1 LIETR
6 TTPATWNSTSR
17 DCLYDPE
24 TGHEYQRIVGG
35 VGFPV
40 SEPGF
45 ACLLGQALHPN
56 PQTKLRDISILTE
69 IRRDSAHEL
78 FAGIEDLHW
87 RYGSPKWFGDTTDEA
102 RMILLHQW
110 NKTKTEK
117 RKIRLT
123 NAPGVELPGSFQTGL
138 RMIRD
143 AIKSHRK
150 VLQFKGS
157 TLRDELTNM
166 GPDPNP
172 VPAKYPA
179 MAALAYALMALQ
191 VYEQSGVRFKDVGYM
206 ALDDVVGI

>member
-1 LIETR
+1 MIELR
-6 TTPATWNSTSR
+6 TTPATWNAASR
-17 DCLYDPE
+17 DYLYDPE
-24 TGHEYQRIVGG
+24 GDKEYARIVGG

-78 FAGIEDLHW
+78 FAGIENLHW

-117 RKIRLT
+117 RKIRLV

-150 VLQFKGS
+150 VLQLRES
-157 TLRDELTNM
+157 TLKDELTNM

-172 VPAKYPA
+172 VSSKYPA
-179 MAALAYALMALQ
+179 LAALAYGLMALM
-191 VYEQSGVRFKDVGYM
+191 VYEPGLARFKGVEYVP
-206 ALDDVVGI
+206 LDDVVGI